1 MNALIVTIND
11 GVNYNFGNKLQ
22 NYAVIKVL
30 KTFNIDSY
38 TLNFEIVGES
48 YKSKLKKKVKKLIMH
63 VTGYKLAKSE
73 KNKFFWRCLSGRIE
87 NFHKFEKNRIIY
99 YSDFTLENS
108 KDFDFYVIGSDQVW
122 NPEFFKYHKMK
133 KEAYLLT
140 FCEDRKKICFSPSFG
155 ISEIPDEW
163 KSWFKEYISKIPNI
177 SVREKEGVKIVK
189 ELTGKDAEVLIDPTL
204 MLTSDEWARCA
215 EKPKKVNF
223 SQNYILIYFLG
234 EMSEK
239 QKEYVS
245 KISELYNLKIFN
257 LLDGKQPELYVSGP
271 SEFLYLIMNS
281 ELVVTDSFHACV
293 FSFIFN
299 KSFLVFDRNS
309 EYSDMSSRIDTL
321 LEKFD
326 LNDRRGELFKYDN
339 LFEVDYTNGYV
350 TLEQERK
357 KVIDF
362 LKKSMRISNED

>member
-1 MNALIVTIND
+1 MRALIVTIND
-11 GVNYNFGNKLQ
+11 DQNYNFGNKLQ
-22 NYAVIKVL
+22 NLAVSVVL
-30 KTFNIDSY
+30 SKLGYSSE
-38 TLNFEIVGES
+38 TLNFEINNES
-48 YKSKLKKKVKKLIMH
+48 VSLKEICKRYIMRASR
-63 VTGYKLAKSE
+63 YKLARNE
-73 KNKFFWRCLSGRIE
+73 QQKFYWRYGYKRKQ
-87 NFHKFEKNRIIY
+87 NFKLFRKKYLKQHT
-99 YSDFTLENS
+99 DFGLQNS
-108 KDFDFYVIGSDQVW
+108 TQYDYYVIGSDQVW
-122 NPEFFKYHKMK
+122 NPEFFKYHNMK
-133 KEAYLLT
+133 KNAYLLT
-140 FCEDRKKICFSPSFG
+140 FCENEKKICFSPSFG

-163 KSWFKEYISKIPNI
+163 KLWFEEHLSKIPNI
-177 SVREKEGVKIVK
+177 SVREREGLKIVK
-189 ELTGKDAEVLIDPTL
+189 NLTGKDAEVLIDPTL
-204 MLTSDEWARCA
+204 MLTYDQWREYSR
-215 EKPKKVNF
+215 KPKNINV
-223 SQNYILIYFLG
+223 SQKYMLTYFLG
-234 EMSEK
+234 EMSK
-239 QKEYVS
+239 KHKEYIF
-245 KISELYNLKIFN
+245 KIAESNNLKTFN
-257 LLDGKQPELYVSGP
+257 LLDREQPELYISGP

-299 KSFLVFDRNS
+299 KPFLVFDRNS